1 MVEFFQWILLSD
13 RAHEEAVSQN
23 YLMPPRVLT
32 RILSASLTNITCD
45 GVPFASIGQ
54 GFPFEWLAAIV
65 CVTVV
70 LMIGIFRLI
79 FVHKVCSRQS
89 EQGAL
94 PPTPSSQDENAPLLS
109 RELEVKINP
118 RINKP
123 LVGQDELE
131 LIDAI
136 GKGSFGEVYKAK
148 WKGVIV
154 ACKRLMT
161 SGDKMHMES
170 FMKEASLMSTLRH
183 PNIVLFLSASIKPP
197 HVYIIT
203 ELCSKGSLY
212 EVLMNAAPQ
221 SITGKMRKQFAL
233 DAALGM
239 LYLHS
244 ESLIHRDLKTTN
256 LLVNENFSVK
266 VADFGTSKIVTEDR
280 TLTQCGTVTYAAP
293 EIFSRK
299 GRVTHK
305 VDVYSFGI
313 VLWDIIC
320 LPEELYAGYTM
331 FDIVDEVT
339 KSGLRPPVA
348 RIRSQDIRDLMTQC
362 WSADPSQRP
371 EFDEIVERLRQ
382 IPSDAFVAKPLT
394 K

>member
-1 MVEFFQWILLSD
+1 
-13 RAHEEAVSQN
+13 
-23 YLMPPRVLT
+23 
-32 RILSASLTNITCD
+32 
-45 GVPFASIGQ
+45 
-54 GFPFEWLAAIV
+54 
-65 CVTVV
+65 
-70 LMIGIFRLI
+70 
-79 FVHKVCSRQS
+79 
-89 EQGAL
+89 
-94 PPTPSSQDENAPLLS
+94 
-109 RELEVKINP
+109 
-118 RINKP
+118 
-123 LVGQDELE
+123 
-131 LIDAI
+131 
-136 GKGSFGEVYKAK
+136 
-148 WKGVIV
+148 
-154 ACKRLMT
+154 MT
-161 SGDKMHMES
+161 SGDKLHMES

-212 EVLMNAAPQ
+212 DVLMNTAPQ
-221 SITGKMRKQFAL
+221 GITGKMRKQFAL

-244 ESLIHRDLKTTN
+244 ESIIHRDLKTQN

-313 VLWDIIC
+313 VLYVVLYYLPLISVLIRAFFSSRWDILC

-339 KSGLRPPVA
+339 KSGLRPPISRVK
-348 RIRSQDIRDLMTQC
+348 SQDIRDLMTQC

-371 EFDEIVERLRQ
+371 EFDEIVQRLRT
-382 IPSDAFVAKPLT
+382 IPSDSFVAKPLT